1 MVYLKQE
8 NVKTMKKS
16 NSTKRKY
23 DSTRRQAQAGET
35 RRQILEAAH
44 KLFIEYGYAG
54 ATIEAIAKEAGVA
67 LKTVYAIFKN
77 KWKILATLLNN
88 SSSNSGE
95 ENIPMLERAG
105 PKAVA
110 QERDQ
115 RRQLQL
121 FAQVIANN
129 MGGAA
134 YISEIM
140 QVAAK
145 TEADVDKMVQ
155 NLNKQRWQHMAV
167 AVQQITTNGPLQE
180 KMDEAHATD
189 IVWTLTSPEVFLL
202 LTRDRGWSKEKYAEW
217 LADTLTR
224 TLLP

>member
-1 MVYLKQE
+1 MP
-8 NVKTMKKS
+8 KS

-44 KLFIEYGYAG
+44 KLFIEHGYAG

-67 LKTVYAIFKN
+67 LKTVYAVFKN
-77 KWKILATLLNN
+77 KRKILVTLLNI
-88 SSSNSGE
+88 SSSTSGE

-105 PKAVA
+105 PKAVS
-110 QERDQ
+110 QEHDQ
-115 RRQLQL
+115 RRQLHM

-129 MGGAA
+129 LEGAA

-155 NLNKQRWQHMAV
+155 NLNKQRWQHMAF
-167 AVQQITTNGPLQE
+167 AVQQIATNGPLQE
-180 KMDEAHATD
+180 KMDEAYATD
-189 IVWTLTSPEVFLL
+189 TVWTLTSPEVFLL

-217 LADTLTR
+217 LADKLIR
-224 TLLP
+224 ALLP